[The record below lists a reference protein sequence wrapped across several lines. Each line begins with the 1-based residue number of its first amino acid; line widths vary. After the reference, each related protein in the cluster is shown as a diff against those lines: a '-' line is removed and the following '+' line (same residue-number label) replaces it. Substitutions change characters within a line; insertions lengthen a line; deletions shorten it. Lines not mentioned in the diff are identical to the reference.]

1 MELTVD
7 ENVRETLQ
15 SDLELEIS
23 AVKKYDQ
30 TIQVAVAEK
39 GNGFRDLF
47 VRLLKDEEN
56 HVGWL
61 EAQLHRIEELGCE
74 RYLTVH
80 IREEQDEYA
89 RLFLANIMGFPDSP
103 DNHWSSVAPVILV
116 AGYDEQIKQTE
127 KPQQKV
133 AGSGAG
139 GIAFEIRQIQDSW
152 ICRQWTNGRSRGTRT
167 REY

>member
-23 AVKKYDQ
+23 AVKEYDQ

-39 GNGFRDLF
+39 GNGFRDLV

-61 EAQLHRIEELGCE
+61 EAQL
-74 RYLTVH
+74 
-80 IREEQDEYA
+80 
-89 RLFLANIMGFPDSP
+89 
-103 DNHWSSVAPVILV
+103 
-116 AGYDEQIKQTE
+116 
-127 KPQQKV
+127 
-133 AGSGAG
+133 
-139 GIAFEIRQIQDSW
+139 
-152 ICRQWTNGRSRGTRT
+152 
-167 REY
+167 